1 MLAADVRVPLVDKV
15 DLAFAG
21 LARQAELVR
30 TGEVSS
36 RELTELYLE
45 RIERIDP
52 QLNSYRIVMAERA
65 LAEADQADA
74 RRRGDGD
81 RPLLG
86 VPIALKDN
94 IDVAGEITTHGTSAY
109 GPPAGEDAEMVK
121 RLRSAGAVILG
132 KTLLPELA
140 VYPWTESATF
150 GATRN
155 PWDTSRTTGGSS
167 GGSAAAVAAGLAAAG
182 MASDGGGSIRIPAAC
197 CGLYGLKPQRGRVSL
212 MPDPE
217 HWYGLSVFG
226 SVTRSVIDSALWLD
240 VVAGRAPGDAEAAK
254 PPATTFAEA
263 AQSSP
268 GKLRIAFSTSTGPQP
283 VKVRDEVKQA
293 VHDTADLL
301 RSLGHDVEERDPAYG
316 FLVPLFIPRWLR
328 GIHDDAVRLAHPE
341 RLERR
346 TRRLVAA
353 GGLIGPGVVA
363 RARAAEPGF
372 TARVG
377 EVFRDF
383 DVLLTPTIPTPA
395 WPVLKFEGRSVV
407 GATMGAADITPLTVP
422 WNVSGQP
429 AASVPA
435 GFTDTGLPL
444 SVQLIGRAHDETTL
458 LSLSAQVEAER
469 PWSERRPELA
479 G

>member
-1 MLAADVRVPLVDKV
+1 MDKV
-15 DLAFAG
+15 ELAFSG
-21 LARQAELVR
+21 LARQAELIR
-30 TGEVSS
+30 DGEVSS

-52 QLNSYRIVMAERA
+52 QLNSYRVVMAERA
-65 LAEADQADA
+65 LAEAGQADA
-74 RRRGDGD
+74 RRRGDGE

-94 IDVAGEITTHGTSAY
+94 VDVAGEVTTHGTSAHG
-109 GPPAGEDAEMVK
+109 GPATEDAEIVK
-121 RLRSAGAVILG
+121 RLRAAGAVILG

-150 GATRN
+150 GVTRN
-155 PWDTSRTTGGSS
+155 PWDTDHTTGGSS
-167 GGSAAAVAAGLAAAG
+167 GGSGAAVAAGLAAAG

-212 MPDPE
+212 MPDSE

-240 VVAGRAPGDAEAAK
+240 VVAGRADGDAEAAR
-254 PPATTFAEA
+254 PPATSFAEA
-263 AQSSP
+263 ARTSP
-268 GKLRIAFSTSTGPQP
+268 GRLRIAVSTATGPPP
-283 VKVRDEVKQA
+283 VKVRPEVEQA
-293 VHDTADLL
+293 VERTADLL
-301 RSLGHDVEERDPAYG
+301 RSLGHTVERRDPAYG
-316 FLVPLFIPRWLR
+316 VLLPLFSPRWTR
-328 GIHDDAVRLAHPE
+328 GIYDDARRLPHPE

-346 TRRLVAA
+346 IRHLVA
-353 GGLIGPGVVA
+353 GGKMMSPGLVA

-383 DVLLTPTIPTPA
+383 DVLLTPTIPMPP
-395 WPVLKFEGRSVV
+395 WPTLRFEGRGVV
-407 GATMGAADITPLTVP
+407 GATMGAAEITPFTVP

-429 AASVPA
+429 AASIPA
-435 GFTDTGLPL
+435 GFTDAGLPL
-444 SVQLIGRAHDETTL
+444 AVQLIGRPHDETTL
-458 LSLSAQVEAER
+458 LSLSAQIEAER
-469 PWSERRPELA
+469 PWAEHRPPVA
-479 G
+479 V